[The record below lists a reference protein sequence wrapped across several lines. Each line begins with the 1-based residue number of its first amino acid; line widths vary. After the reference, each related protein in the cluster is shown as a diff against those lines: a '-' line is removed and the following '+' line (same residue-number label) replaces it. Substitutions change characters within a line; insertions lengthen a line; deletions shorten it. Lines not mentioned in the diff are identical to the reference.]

1 MDKIFNSPKT
11 NVYGGVSMLD
21 KYIYMKR
28 EDFKKIIKLRSCWKI
43 DKRKGNYKL
52 PNGNNLSVYVT
63 DLVES
68 QMKLDNLG
76 IRSNG
81 DLCFMSGGE
90 WNTEIKEFDDYTLM
104 PAFQDN
110 EVCSYDDMEKR
121 INCLVHEL
129 LY

>member
-1 MDKIFNSPKT
+1 
-11 NVYGGVSMLD
+11 
-21 KYIYMKR
+21 MKR
-28 EDFKKIIKLRSCWKI
+28 EDFKKIIKFRSIWKI

-52 PNGNNLSVYVT
+52 PNGKMLSDYIT
-63 DLVES
+63 GLVES

-90 WNTEIKEFDDYTLM
+90 WNYETKEFDDYNLM
-104 PAFQDN
+104 PAFQDD
-110 EVCSYDDMEKR
+110 EVCPYDEMEKR
-121 INCLVHEL
+121 INRLVREL

>member
-1 MDKIFNSPKT
+1 
-11 NVYGGVSMLD
+11 
-21 KYIYMKR
+21 MKR

-52 PNGNNLSVYVT
+52 PNGNNLSVYIT

-90 WNTEIKEFDDYTLM
+90 WNTETKEFDDYTLM
-104 PAFQDN
+104 PAFKDN

-121 INCLVHEL
+121 INRLVHEL

>member
-1 MDKIFNSPKT
+1 
-11 NVYGGVSMLD
+11 
-21 KYIYMKR
+21 MKR

-81 DLCFMSGGE
+81 DLCFASGGE
-90 WNTEIKEFDDYTLM
+90 WNTETKEFDDYTLM
-104 PAFQDN
+104 PPFQDN
-110 EVCSYDDMEKR
+110 EICSYDEMEKR
-121 INCLVHEL
+121 INRLVHEL

>member
-1 MDKIFNSPKT
+1 
-11 NVYGGVSMLD
+11 
-21 KYIYMKR
+21 MKR
-28 EDFKKIIKLRSCWKI
+28 EDFKKIIKLRSFWKI

-52 PNGNNLSVYVT
+52 PNGNNLSAYVT

-81 DLCFMSGGE
+81 DLCLMSGGE
-90 WNTEIKEFDDYTLM
+90 WNKGTKEFGDYTLM
-104 PAFQDN
+104 PAFENN
-110 EVCSYDDMEKR
+110 EVCSYDEMEKR
-121 INCLVHEL
+121 INRLVHEL